1 MPALSGADHVE
12 GGVGQA
18 GRLGPADHVAGFDA
32 GLAVEATFTT
42 LPGFTA
48 TGRIDWV
55 STSVTEP
62 SRMVEAR
69 AVVSNN
75 ERMLRS
81 NLFGEARIALSG
93 EARALTV
100 PTASVQ
106 RFERNP
112 FVFVKLEEDLYGLRR
127 VDTGMDHGGRVQIV
141 KGLALSDTV
150 VVSGSF
156 IMMSEFLKSRLGA
169 GCVED

>member
-1 MPALSGADHVE
+1 M
-12 GGVGQA
+12 
-18 GRLGPADHVAGFDA
+18 
-32 GLAVEATFTT
+32 
-42 LPGFTA
+42 
-48 TGRIDWV
+48 
-55 STSVTEP
+55 
-62 SRMVEAR
+62 
-69 AVVSNN
+69 
-75 ERMLRS
+75 
-81 NLFGEARIALSG
+81 
-93 EARALTV
+93 
-100 PTASVQ
+100 Q